1 MEAVGA
7 AAAALQLLG
16 TCIEGFMLLT
26 TAHNLGKD
34 ASTIVCMLNLQE
46 IHLTDWARQAG
57 LLTGKGELDRRLNA
71 AAVEETLRQIQ
82 KLLKNSD
89 ELKTRYHLKLVEEK
103 PEGYITTATKD
114 PNDSEKT
121 IVFTGI
127 SEATREDILTRA
139 KIAQKTNFAK
149 RLWWAAVDKEK
160 IEKLVGDIHFLI
172 RGLWDLITPLRNDD
186 FANSLDSVLSNVV
199 RMNTGFQ
206 QLVTIKESLVSIQ
219 ARLEA
224 KDAKAEPE
232 VGTLAT
238 TAELKAVQI
247 ALEYTDNSTGTP
259 NRTEIPKRQEMLK
272 KLERLSRQKLASFTP
287 LKKDDT
293 RGTAVYDGE
302 IVFVEW
308 KYVTPAMRSKILSRA
323 ENLAALLSIRKDQT
337 FQSLICK
344 GLLEDYQRLGFIYQ
358 QPSGIQP
365 LVEPRSLLDFFSK
378 GGIEPPSLSDRIR
391 LALRLAQVVRNF
403 HRTGWLHKGLRSENI
418 LFFNAKDASVAVRST
433 DFVLTG
439 FNFARLA
446 APTEISD
453 QPSADPKHDIYRH
466 PSALGQPSVSFDEL
480 MDTYSLGVILLEI
493 AEWRAVRYLVDS
505 VVDVSAEEVPLDRL
519 ASVRPFLLDG
529 KGKGG
534 TTKLLSKM
542 GEIYTSACLMCLR
555 GGPEKSGSQSE
566 DVAVQKSVL
575 DEVIKLL
582 QSCRV

>member
-7 AAAALQLLG
+7 AAAALQFLG
-16 TCIEGFMLLT
+16 ACIEGFMLLT
-26 TAHNLGKD
+26 TAHNLGRD

-46 IHLTDWARQAG
+46 IQLTDWARQAG
-57 LLTGKGELDRRLNA
+57 LLTDELSLDPRLNI
-71 AAVEETLRQIQ
+71 AAVAETLSQI
-82 KLLKNSD
+82 KDLLQSTDK
-89 ELKTRYHLKLVEEK
+89 LKTRYNLKLVEEK
-103 PEGYITTATKD
+103 PEHYVTTATQD
-114 PNDSEKT
+114 PNESNRA

-127 SEATREDILTRA
+127 SEATRKDVLDRA

-149 RLWWAAVDKEK
+149 RMWWAAVDKEK

-172 RGLWDLITPLRNDD
+172 RALWNLLTPLRNDD
-186 FANSLDSVLSNVV
+186 FAKSLDSVLSNVV

-206 QLVTIKESLVSIQ
+206 QLVTINESLVSIQ
-219 ARLEA
+219 ARL
-224 KDAKAEPE
+224 DAKAEPE
-232 VGTLAT
+232 VGTLAS

-247 ALEYTDNSTGTP
+247 ALEDTDNSTGILNGTD
-259 NRTEIPKRQEMLK
+259 IPKRQEMLK
-272 KLERLSRQKLASFTP
+272 KLERLSRQKLTSFTP
-287 LKKDDT
+287 LKKDDK

-302 IVFVEW
+302 SVFVEW
-308 KYVTPAMRSKILSRA
+308 KYVASAMRSKILPRA

-344 GLLEDYQRLGFIYQ
+344 GLLEDDQRLGFIYQ
-358 QPSGIQP
+358 QPSAIKSP
-365 LVEPRSLLDFFSK
+365 VEPRSLHDFFSR

-391 LALRLAQVVRNF
+391 LALRLTQVVRNF
-403 HRTGWLHKGLRSENI
+403 HRTGWLHKALRSENI
-418 LFFNAKDASVAVRST
+418 IFFNARDASVAVRST

-446 APTEISD
+446 APTEISE

-466 PSALGQPSVSFDEL
+466 PSALGQPSVSFNEL

-493 AEWRAVRYLVDS
+493 AEWRAIRYLVDG
-505 VVDVSAEEVPLDRL
+505 VVDVGAEDVPLDKL
-519 ASVRPFLLDG
+519 AGVRTFLLNG
-529 KGKGG
+529 EGKGG

-542 GEIYTSACLMCLR
+542 GDIYTSACLMCLR
-555 GGPEKSGSQSE
+555 GGPEKCGSQSG
-566 DVAVQKSVL
+566 DVALQQPVL